1 VSRARPADENTPAS
15 ARLPISADGAR
26 LDLRDLT
33 WRPFGRH
40 APILS
45 GITLRVEPGE
55 RILLTGPSGSGK
67 STLLRAIAGVLTTV
81 ESGVL
86 TGSISIDGKDSHEGG
101 SSVGL
106 LVQDPTDAMVA
117 GCVGR
122 EVAFGP
128 ENLGVPRE
136 RIWAL
141 VRESLDAVGFPYGL
155 DHPVGAVSGGE
166 SQRLALAGVL
176 ALGPRLIVLDEPT
189 AMLDRASATA
199 VREAIWAVVRESGA
213 TVIVVE
219 HHFDGWL
226 DEIDRV
232 VVLNATGGI
241 AGDGPAATMLLDHAE
256 SLEKL
261 GVWVPGA
268 SAPTPLGVLP
278 ELCAPGLSG
287 GAPGSALVRAESVS
301 VLRGPR
307 ALLRHVDA
315 VARAGEIVAVVGAS
329 GAGKSTL
336 TGLLAGLGAPSSGV
350 VSAGQELR
358 AGAGPN
364 PALWR
369 SRDLA
374 RRVGWVPQQAELAVV
389 ARTVWHD
396 VMSTSRL
403 LDLDEKTAVL
413 RADALLVTLGLSGL
427 RDADP
432 HLLSGGELRR
442 LALAGAVAH
451 GPSVLVLDEPT
462 VGQDRHTWAAVAGV
476 IASSRAAGVAVVVA
490 THDPLLMQLADR
502 MIRLDHGR
510 VIEVVDRNGAGS
522 ASAPKTEPGRAAADV
537 AAPPTPARRQSLAGL
552 AARSGPLS
560 LLGSSI
566 LFIIGAL
573 FITDVRGAALGIA
586 LELLLAPFVFGW
598 GRPSLR
604 LLPGLLA
611 VASVGF
617 SGWMLSPGQDLAV
630 GATSGL
636 RVAFFVLPGV
646 LLAGLA
652 DPFALGDHLAQRLR
666 LPARPVVAAA
676 AAMQRFD
683 TLGEQWEQLRR
694 TRRIRGLDGGRSP
707 RARVRHVAA
716 LTFGLLIQSLRQ
728 SGRMAVAM
736 ESRGF
741 SSARATGVRRTW
753 AEPAPWS
760 AADSALLGLG
770 LVVAA
775 TPALLSL
782 LTRASG

>member
-1 VSRARPADENTPAS
+1 MSRAGVADDDAS
-15 ARLPISADGAR
+15 GTERLANPVEGAR
-26 LDLRDLT
+26 LDVRDLT
-33 WRPFGRH
+33 WRPFGSRV
-40 APILS
+40 PILC
-45 GITLRVEPGE
+45 GVTLLVEPGE
-55 RILLTGPSGSGK
+55 RILLAGASGSGK
-67 STLLRAIAGVLTTV
+67 STLLRALAGVLTTV

-86 TGSISIDGKDSHEGG
+86 TGSISIDGKDPHVGG

-106 LVQDPTDAMVA
+106 LVQDPADAMVA
-117 GCVGR
+117 GLVGR

-128 ENLGVPRE
+128 ENIGLSRE
-136 RIWAL
+136 RIWSR
-141 VRESLDAVGFPYGL
+141 VRESLDSVGFPYGI

-166 SQRLALAGVL
+166 AQRLALAGVL

-189 AMLDRASATA
+189 AMLDPVSATV
-199 VREAIWAVVRESGA
+199 VRDAIWAAVRESGA
-213 TVIVVE
+213 TVILVE
-219 HHFDGWL
+219 HHLDGWL

-232 VVLNATGGI
+232 VVLNGTGGI
-241 AGDGPAATMLLDHAE
+241 AAIGAAAILSDHAE
-256 SLEKL
+256 SLARL

-268 SAPTPLGVLP
+268 DAPTPLEVPP
-278 ELCAPGLSG
+278 ELCVPALGG
-287 GAPGSALVRAESVS
+287 GAPGSAVIRAERVS
-301 VLRGPR
+301 VLRGSR
-307 ALLRHVDA
+307 ARLATAGARPSVPALWHVDA
-315 VARAGEIVAVVGAS
+315 VVRAGEIVALVGAS

-336 TGLLAGLGAPSSGV
+336 TALLAGLDVPSCGE
-350 VSAGQELR
+350 VSAGHELR
-358 AGAGPN
+358 AGAGPH

-374 RRVGWVPQQAELAVV
+374 RRVGWVPQQAELAIV
-389 ARTVWHD
+389 ARTVWDD

-403 LDLDEKTAVL
+403 LDLDEATATARV
-413 RADALLVTLGLSGL
+413 DGLLTTLGLAEL

-462 VGQDRHTWAAVAGV
+462 VGQDRQTWAAVAGV

-490 THDPLLMQLADR
+490 THDPLLVQLADR
-502 MIRLDHGR
+502 VIRLDRGR
-510 VIEVVDRNGAGS
+510 LVDVADRTGVALPS
-522 ASAPKTEPGRAAADV
+522 ASV
-537 AAPPTPARRQSLAGL
+537 PARVAWSGL
-552 AARSGPLS
+552 AARCGPLS

-566 LFIIGAL
+566 LLLAGAL
-573 FITDVRGAALGIA
+573 FIADIRGAALGVA

-598 GRPSLR
+598 GRPSVR

-617 SGWMLSPGQDLAV
+617 SSWMLSPDQDLAM
-630 GATSGL
+630 GATAGL

-666 LPARPVVAAA
+666 LPARPVVAAV

-707 RARVRHVAA
+707 MARARHVAA

-741 SSARATGVRRTW
+741 SAARVSGVRRSW

-760 AADSALLGLG
+760 AADLALLGIG

-775 TPALLSL
+775 APAVLLL
-782 LTRASG
+782 LARASS